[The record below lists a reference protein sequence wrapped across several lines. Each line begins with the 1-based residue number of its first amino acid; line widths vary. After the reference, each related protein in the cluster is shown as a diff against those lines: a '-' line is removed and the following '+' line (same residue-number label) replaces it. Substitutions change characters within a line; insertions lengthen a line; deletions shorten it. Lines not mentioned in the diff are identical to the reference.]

1 MLHSNFTAFQMPLS
15 GVLFMKLF
23 NTVVVSMMLSAPLLA
38 QNVHIEGTIS
48 HQVPIDSMRAVGPSS
63 ANDTNSNKKRVIK
76 LMKVTLSHEAQRV
89 LAKNLTQALAHQKA
103 PTEKLTNSSK
113 LPRKVQLG
121 MDNVPVFDQGSH
133 GSCVA
138 FAVTAAIDAAVYHD
152 DYISQLC
159 QLQVGNYL
167 EANSYS
173 HSGWNGSFGRLTLNQ
188 MDMLGIVNK
197 DAEATFGCGGLKN
210 YPTQDLD
217 PTSMMNL
224 EEYRQISEVIDRDRY
239 DWSTVLD
246 VANALYERTDT
257 NKTLTYIKTSLVSGD
272 RTVFAVLLLD
282 FDLGTMGAVGSK
294 NMLHDS
300 WVLTPEIA
308 RDAFLSGGLGA
319 HEMVITGYD
328 DDAISIDDSGEEHR
342 GLLTLRN
349 SWGDKIG
356 DHGNFYMSYD
366 YFKFLVIEAQRIRS
380 NDMLEEAPV
389 KN

>member
-1 MLHSNFTAFQMPLS
+1 
-15 GVLFMKLF
+15 MKLF

-63 ANDTNSNKKRVIK
+63 ANDTKSNKKRVIK

-89 LAKNLTQALAHQKA
+89 LAKNLTQALAHQKT